1 MARIW
6 FFIKRSLR
14 CRSDSSD
21 AHDSRGKGNLYNNP
35 VYEPHRSGCSRSSS
49 NVGDV
54 IHGSKRRTEKQ
65 QLHSPVSL
73 VSGDILNPITNEV
86 VLRKNSFS
94 ELKMTRLDRSGAA
107 KEDGAS
113 SISTVKP
120 GTPGPGGRH
129 TVSRSNSRK
138 VTAYSR
144 RTHGGSPVFGGG
156 GASTPSRRRGT
167 LDANFHG
174 SSGLFCQKCGEKF
187 RKPDAVEAHFFS
199 SHAVTELAEGD
210 SSRRVVE
217 IICRTGWSRTESG
230 GCRIERILKVHS
242 MQRTLAQFEE
252 YRESVKIKAC
262 KLPRKH
268 PRCVADGN
276 ELLRFYGTTI
286 ACSLGKNGSS
296 CLCTS
301 EKCGACHILRHGF
314 SMNSEINGSGGIFT
328 TSTGGR
334 AFASIELDQE
344 KKSLRKALL
353 VCRVIAGRV
362 SQSLEKFQDVAGQ
375 SGLNSVARKVRRH
388 SNIEE
393 LFLLNPRAL
402 LPCFVIMF

>member
-1 MARIW
+1 MKSYPVKVDKFLESENRENRAVEWLEFGFSSKDLYGADQTHQMHMIQGEREIFTTTLYMSRTGQGVRDPHQMLEMLFTEARDAQ
-6 FFIKRSLR
+6 RS
-14 CRSDSSD
+14 
-21 AHDSRGKGNLYNNP
+21 NNFT
-35 VYEPHRSGCSRSSS
+35 VQY
-49 NVGDV
+49 
-54 IHGSKRRTEKQ
+54 
-65 QLHSPVSL
+65 LW
-73 VSGDILNPITNEV
+73 
-86 VLRKNSFS
+86 
-94 ELKMTRLDRSGAA
+94 LDRSGAA